1 MDFMFARQFEY
12 LIPLSNTFQTDGTIH
27 ASTTVCYRR
36 RRAFLQYQRFIRD
49 EFQMGIA
56 SIAIVDVSDKPC
68 DLQLGL
74 LNILVDDVMNKYS
87 APYQI

>member
-1 MDFMFARQFEY
+1 
-12 LIPLSNTFQTDGTIH
+12 
-27 ASTTVCYRR
+27 
-36 RRAFLQYQRFIRD
+36 
-49 EFQMGIA
+49 MGIA